1 MTSWLQLKL
10 QMLPSIANEIDAV
23 TDDFGSL
30 VQKIDEQTE
39 FMRTGEVVEPD
50 ANLLAEYSR
59 LRA

>member
-30 VQKIDEQTE
+30 V
-39 FMRTGEVVEPD
+39 
-50 ANLLAEYSR
+50 
-59 LRA
+59 